1 MQFALSAAV
10 FAGLLVAV
18 QSAVLGAFG
27 ARLDPFV
34 AATWVHVGGLSFGL
48 VVVLVTRRG
57 LALEAVR
64 AAPWGLL
71 AGVAGILLV
80 TGIAVAV
87 AGIGLGSALAVV
99 TGVQLLAGF
108 VLEASGVT
116 GRVVALDPVRLGG
129 ALLIV
134 LGVWLVFSRG
144 GAPT

>member
-10 FAGLLVAV
+10 LAGVLVAV

-34 AATWVHVGGLSFGL
+34 AAVWVHVGGLAFGIA
-48 VVVLVTRRG
+48 VVLATRRG
-57 LALEAVR
+57 FAIEAVR

-80 TGIAVAV
+80 TGVAVAV

-99 TGVQLLAGF
+99 TGAQLLTGF
-108 VLEASGVT
+108 ALEASGIT
-116 GRVVALDPVRLGG
+116 GRTVPLDPLRFGG

-134 LGVWLVFSRG
+134 VGVWLVFSRG
-144 GAPT
+144 GAAS

>member
-10 FAGLLVAV
+10 LAGFLVAV

-34 AATWVHVGGLSFGL
+34 AAVWVHVGGLLFGIT
-48 VVVLVTRRG
+48 VVLVTRRG
-57 LALEAVR
+57 IAFEAVR

-80 TGIAVAV
+80 TGVAVAV

-99 TGVQLLAGF
+99 TGAQLLTGF
-108 VLEASGVT
+108 VLEASGIT
-116 GRVVALDPVRLGG
+116 GRTVPLDPLRLGG

-134 LGVWLVFSRG
+134 VGVWLVFSRG
-144 GAPT
+144 GAAG